1 MHSKIISSKKK
12 KHIKEFCNHVKET
25 VLNFPTATVDK
36 VIESMN

>member
-1 MHSKIISSKKK
+1 MHLKIISSKN
-12 KHIKEFCNHVKET
+12 KHIKEFYNHVKET